1 MLAELVAINAAF
13 AVVKETISNGK
24 ELAQA
29 GKAISD
35 FVNAKEDLE
44 QKHRKQKASVF
55 GDDFETFMAIEQVR
69 QKEKQLQEWMQLY
82 GRPYLW
88 QDWVKF
94 QAEARKERQR
104 AKAERQRKRDE
115 LIETVGIIAIVSV
128 CCILFLAFAYF
139 MVKKK
144 SWL

>member
-13 AVVKETISNGK
+13 AVVKETISNGR

-29 GKAISD
+29 GKAIND

-44 QKHRKQKASVF
+44 SKHRKQKASVF
-55 GDDFETFMAIEQVR
+55 GDDFETFIAIEQVR

-94 QAEARKERQR
+94 QAEARKQRQR
-104 AKAERQRKRDE
+104 LKEERLRKRKQI
-115 LIETVGIIAIVSV
+115 IETIGIVSV
-128 CCILFLAFAYF
+128 CAVFAILFIAILYVVVRKAQ
-139 MVKKK
+139 
-144 SWL
+144 WL

>member
-13 AVVKETISNGK
+13 AVVKETISNGR

-29 GKAISD
+29 GKAIND

-44 QKHRKQKASVF
+44 SKHRKQKASVF
-55 GDDFETFMAIEQVR
+55 GDDFETFIAIEQVR

-94 QAEARKERQR
+94 QAEARKQRQR
-104 AKAERQRKRDE
+104 LKEERIRRRRQI
-115 LIETVGIIAIVSV
+115 IETVGIISV
-128 CCILFLAFAYF
+128 CFVFAVLFIAILYVVVRKAQ
-139 MVKKK
+139 
-144 SWL
+144 WL

>member
-1 MLAELVAINAAF
+1 MIAELVAINAAF
-13 AVVKETISNGK
+13 AVVKETISNGR

-44 QKHRKQKASVF
+44 HKHRKQKSSVF
-55 GDDFETFMAIEQVR
+55 GDDFETFMAIEEVR

-104 AKAERQRKRDE
+104 VKAERQRKKDE
-115 LIETVGIIAIVSV
+115 LIEAVGIFSIVAIS
-128 CCILFLAFAYF
+128 ILLFIAFAYF
-139 MVKKK
+139 LVKKK
-144 SWL
+144 QWL

>member
-13 AVVKETISNGK
+13 AVVKETISNGR

-29 GKAISD
+29 GKAIND

-44 QKHRKQKASVF
+44 SKHRKQKASVF
-55 GDDFETFMAIEQVR
+55 GDDFETFIAIEQVR

-94 QAEARKERQR
+94 QAEARKQRQR
-104 AKAERQRKRDE
+104 LKEERLRKRKQI
-115 LIETVGIIAIVSV
+115 IETIGIVSV
-128 CCILFLAFAYF
+128 CAVFAILFFAILY
-139 MVKKK
+139 VVVRKAQ
-144 SWL
+144 WL